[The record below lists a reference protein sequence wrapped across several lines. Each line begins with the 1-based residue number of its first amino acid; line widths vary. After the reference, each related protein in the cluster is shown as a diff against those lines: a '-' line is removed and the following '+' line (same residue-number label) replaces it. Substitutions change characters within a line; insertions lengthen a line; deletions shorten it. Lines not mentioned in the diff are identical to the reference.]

1 MFRRLRRLRDDR
13 GSALIMALL
22 VAVVGTISLGAA
34 GVLAQGTAREADR
47 VRDDGSALYVAE
59 SGVNDGLHRL
69 RFQSH
74 LLVFRQHPQDP
85 PSFSG
90 GPDRVG
96 PGGSYDVWIWPDTAD
111 PSIKHLVAVGAM
123 GNVQRRVRVRAIIA
137 QPNPFDP
144 VTGGPELTPPAQA
157 AVPLVSRP
165 DIPCRGF
172 LRLSGRDVL
181 TLGNA
186 DGTPAHYCYTGI
198 QISGQATINVLGP
211 VHLWVSGSIQISG
224 TADIN
229 PGGDPTRLLIWVPG
243 TTEISINMSGTCYFR
258 GGIWAPHSTLRISGT
273 ADLIGAVVV
282 EDIIISGQGKIED
295 VFTYAPA
302 MGDIP
307 WPAGTPVDRHWR
319 DYQ

>member
-1 MFRRLRRLRDDR
+1 MLRQWRGLRDDR

-34 GVLAQGTAREADR
+34 GVLAQGAVREADR

-69 RFQSH
+69 KFPSQ
-74 LLVFRQHPQDP
+74 LLVFRQYPQDP

-96 PGGSYDVWIWPDTAD
+96 PGGRYDVWIWPDAAD
-111 PSIKHLVAVGAM
+111 PSAKHLVAVGTM
-123 GNVQRRVRVRAIIA
+123 GKVRRLVRVRAVIA
-137 QPNPFDP
+137 QPDPFSP
-144 VTGGPELTPPAQA
+144 ETGGPELTPPEQA
-157 AVPLVSRP
+157 AVPVVQRP
-165 DIPCRGF
+165 NIPCSGF

-198 QISGQATINVLGP
+198 QISGQAAINVLGP
-211 VHLWVSGSIQISG
+211 VHIWVSGSIQISG

-229 PGGDPTRLLIWVPG
+229 PGGDPTWLLVWVPG

-258 GGIWAPHSTLRISGT
+258 GGIWAPYSTLRI
-273 ADLIGAVVV
+273 
-282 EDIIISGQGKIED
+282 
-295 VFTYAPA
+295 
-302 MGDIP
+302 
-307 WPAGTPVDRHWR
+307 
-319 DYQ
+319 